1 MSSVLEVLPELLEL
15 VVFGLGSAGL
25 SVAGLYIEQFA
36 LTSAQTGR
44 TVIAVWAAVIG
55 CVVLAFAYLMATDKA
70 ANSFKKVKMEFAEGT
85 EYGVHMH

>member
-1 MSSVLEVLPELLEL
+1 MSSVLEVLPEILEL
-15 VVFGLGSAGL
+15 IVFSLGSAGL

-36 LTSAQTGR
+36 LTSAQTGG

-70 ANSFKKVKMEFAEGT
+70 ANSFMKVKRELADST
-85 EYGVHMH
+85 E

>member
-1 MSSVLEVLPELLEL
+1 MSSVLEILPELLEL
-15 VVFGLGSAGL
+15 IVFGLGSAGL
-25 SVAGLYIEQFA
+25 SIAGLYIEQFA

-70 ANSFKKVKMEFAEGT
+70 ANSLAKVKYEFAESG
-85 EYGVHMH
+85 E

>member
-1 MSSVLEVLPELLEL
+1 MTSVLELLSELLEL
-15 VVFGLGSAGL
+15 FVFSIGSAGL
-25 SVAGLYIEQFA
+25 SVAGLYIERFA

-70 ANSFKKVKMEFAEGT
+70 ANSFVKVKHEFADSAE
-85 EYGVHMH
+85 